1 MTLNRYKSSYRV
13 LVTPF
18 LVTEG
23 QASPLP
29 HKHLGLTMYWPGFT
43 VTSLHTSLVLH
54 AGNWGLGIVKYS
66 DEKVALVMK
75 ENGIKSQKT
84 SLVAPGAEQFLGK
97 VSNSGF
103 TLYQRNGKG
112 KFQK

>member
-1 MTLNRYKSSYRV
+1 M
-13 LVTPF
+13 
-18 LVTEG
+18 VTEG

-75 ENGIKSQKT
+75 ENGIKSQKPN
-84 SLVAPGAEQFLGK
+84 LVAPGAEQFLGK
-97 VSNSGF
+97 VSK
-103 TLYQRNGKG
+103 YQRNEDRLTGR
-112 KFQK
+112 QK